1 MTLEFDSQL
10 HNRYR
15 ILETLGKGGMG
26 AVYRA
31 EDESLGVHVAV
42 KENLIED
49 EEAIRQFRR
58 EATILANL
66 RHQNLPRVT
75 DHFVIEGQGQY
86 LVMDFVEGEDLK
98 QRMKR
103 LGKLPEQ
110 DVILMGTAI
119 CDALVY
125 LHNLSPPVLHRD
137 IKPGNIK
144 ITPTGQ
150 VFLVDFGLAKIVEG
164 SQQTTTGARGLTPG
178 YSPPEQYGSA
188 STDER
193 SDIYSLSATLYAA
206 LTGSPPED
214 GLAVAINQA
223 TLTKIRDRS
232 PKTSRPLSAVIE
244 KGLEVQAE
252 DRYQSAL
259 EFKQALLEVG
269 DTMTRQAA
277 AGEVTIT
284 PPPPES
290 IVATRVASGSDIPIP
305 VATAPAPKAIPAK
318 PARRSRWLGIIAG
331 MIIVGGLIAAGVFFL
346 PDLLSGG
353 MPFVGTDATEPPIP
367 TNTIDTDATE
377 PPIPKNT
384 IDTGG
389 AVINVDATP
398 DEASDQPTEPPV
410 PLTTPTGGSAEIAF
424 VSNRS
429 GTFQIWLLDLEAE
442 ELFQVTDVSG
452 GACQPDWSPDGQQI
466 IFVSPCIKNQQIYAG
481 SSLYL
486 ISADGTGFTPLQSS
500 PLGDYD
506 PAWHPSEK
514 KIAFTTIREFGRPQ
528 IWLMD
533 LDTGESKNIS
543 NNVVSDFQPA
553 WSPDGET
560 IVFSSTR
567 LGPTALWVMGPDGED
582 QAEFSRSGPR
592 TNIDSVWSPDGE
604 IIVFTQLKPS
614 GYGRPRLFAA
624 PWKDGDPIERGRN
637 EFQLVPETV
646 AGMKEADYSP
656 DGYWLVFTSN
666 PEGENHDIFIM
677 RANGTDLQQI
687 TDDEILEFDPVWR
700 PAQP

>member
-1 MTLEFDSQL
+1 MPLEINSIL

-26 AVYRA
+26 AVYHA
-31 EDESLGVHVAV
+31 VDESLGVHVAV

-119 CDALVY
+119 CDALIY
-125 LHNLSPPVLHRD
+125 LHNLTPPVVHRD

-150 VFLVDFGLAKIVEG
+150 VFLVDFGLAKVVQG

-188 STDER
+188 RTDAR

-214 GLAVAINQA
+214 GLSVAINQA
-223 TLTKIRDRS
+223 ALTKVRDRN
-232 PKTSRPLSAVIE
+232 PKSSRPLGTVIE

-252 DRYQSAL
+252 DRYQTAL
-259 EFKQALLEVG
+259 AFKQSLLEVG
-269 DTMTRQAA
+269 DTMTRKAA
-277 AGEVTIT
+277 SGEVTIT

-290 IVATRVASGSDIPIP
+290 LMATRVASGADMPIP
-305 VATAPAPKAIPAK
+305 VATAPSPKATAEK
-318 PARRSRWLGIIAG
+318 RSRRIPWLGIIAG
-331 MIIVGGLIAAGVFFL
+331 IVVVCGLAAAGVFLL

-353 MPFVGTDATEPPIP
+353 GTPAGIASEAPAP
-367 TNTIDTDATE
+367 TNTVDLSDTVIVVGETEAPGTAEPSE
-377 PPIPKNT
+377 PPAS
-384 IDTGG
+384 TG
-389 AVINVDATP
+389 
-398 DEASDQPTEPPV
+398 PV
-410 PLTTPTGGSAEIAF
+410 TTPTGGSAVIAF
-424 VSNRS
+424 VSDRS
-429 GTFQIWLLDLEAE
+429 GSNQIWTMNIETE
-442 ELFQVTDVSG
+442 EFFQVTDVPG
-452 GACQPDWSPDGQQI
+452 GACQPTWSPDGARLVFI
-466 IFVSPCIKNQQIYAG
+466 SPCIKNQQAYEG
-481 SSLYL
+481 SSLY
-486 ISADGTGFTPLQSS
+486 IINADGNGFAPLNSS

-506 PAWHPSEK
+506 PDWHPTEN
-514 KIAFTTIREFGRPQ
+514 KIAFTTVRDFGRPQ
-528 IWLMD
+528 IWVMD
-533 LDTGESKNIS
+533 LDTGESENIS
-543 NNVVSDFQPA
+543 NNVASDFQPA

-567 LGPTALWVMGPDGED
+567 LGPTALWVMSADGEG
-582 QAEFSRSGPR
+582 QSEFSRSD
-592 TNIDSVWSPDGE
+592 TKTDIDAVWSPNE
-604 IIVFTQLKPS
+604 TLVVFTQLKPS
-614 GYGRPRLFAA
+614 GLGRPRLFAA
-624 PWKDGDPIERGRN
+624 PWKDGDPAERGRN
-637 EFQLVPETV
+637 EFQLMETD
-646 AGMKEADYSP
+646 AGMREADYSP
-656 DGYWLVFTSN
+656 DGFWLVFSSN
-666 PEGENHDIFIM
+666 PAGENHDIYIM
-677 RANGTDLQQI
+677 RSNGTDLRQI
-687 TDDEILEFDPVWR
+687 TEYNGLDFDPAW
-700 PAQP
+700 QPIEP

>member
-1 MTLEFDSQL
+1 MTLETDSIL
-10 HNRYR
+10 HDRYR

-26 AVYRA
+26 AVYHA
-31 EDESLGVHVAV
+31 VDESLGVHVAV

-110 DVILMGTAI
+110 DVILIGTAI
-119 CDALVY
+119 CDALNY
-125 LHNLSPPVLHRD
+125 LHNLTPPVIHRD

-150 VFLVDFGLAKIVEG
+150 VFLVDFGLAKVVQG

-188 STDER
+188 RTDER

-223 TLTKIRDRS
+223 ALTKVRDRN

-252 DRYQSAL
+252 DRYQTAL

-269 DTMTRQAA
+269 DTTTRKAA

-284 PPPPES
+284 PPPLES
-290 IVATRVASGSDIPIP
+290 LTATRVASGMNMPIP
-305 VATAPAPKAIPAK
+305 VATMPSPGAAAAR
-318 PARRSRWLGIIAG
+318 PARRIPWLGIIAG
-331 MIIVGGLIAAGVFFL
+331 IVVIGGLAAAGAFVL
-346 PDLLSGG
+346 PGLLSGG
-353 MPFVGTDATEPPIP
+353 GASGGAATEPPAP
-367 TNTIDTDATE
+367 TNTVDFGGGLIVLGETE
-377 PPIPKNT
+377 PAGTN
-384 IDTGG
+384 
-389 AVINVDATP
+389 
-398 DEASDQPTEPPV
+398 EPGESTAPPGPV
-410 PLTTPTGGSAEIAF
+410 TTPTGGSAVIAF

-429 GTFQIWLLDLEAE
+429 GSNQVWTINLESD
-442 ELFQVTDVSG
+442 ELFQVTDVPG
-452 GACQPDWSPDGQQI
+452 GACQPSWSPDGARLVFI
-466 IFVSPCIKNQQIYAG
+466 SPCIKNQQSYEG
-481 SSLYL
+481 SSLYV
-486 ISADGTGFTPLQSS
+486 INADGNGFAPLNSS

-506 PAWHPSEK
+506 PDWHPTEN
-514 KIAFTTIREFGRPQ
+514 KIAFTTVRDYGRPQ
-528 IWLMD
+528 IWVMD
-533 LDTGESKNIS
+533 LDTGQSKNIS
-543 NNVVSDFQPA
+543 NNVASDFQPA
-553 WSPDGET
+553 WSPDGKT

-567 LGPTALWVMGPDGED
+567 LGPTALWVMGPDGEG
-582 QAEFSRSGPR
+582 QSEFSRSG
-592 TNIDSVWSPDGE
+592 TKTDIDAVWSPNQAM
-604 IIVFTQLKPS
+604 IAFTQLKPS
-614 GYGRPRLFAA
+614 GLGRPRLFAA
-624 PWKDGDPIERGRN
+624 PWKDGDPAERGRN
-637 EFQLVPETV
+637 EFQMTETD
-646 AGMKEADYSP
+646 AGMKEVDYSP
-656 DGYWLVFTSN
+656 DGFWLVFSSN
-666 PEGENHDIFIM
+666 PEGENHDIYIM
-677 RANGTDLQQI
+677 RSNGTDIRQI
-687 TDDEILEFDPVWR
+687 TDYEGLDFDPAWR
-700 PAQP
+700 PIQP

>member
-1 MTLEFDSQL
+1 
-10 HNRYR
+10 
-15 ILETLGKGGMG
+15 
-26 AVYRA
+26 
-31 EDESLGVHVAV
+31 
-42 KENLIED
+42 
-49 EEAIRQFRR
+49 
-58 EATILANL
+58 
-66 RHQNLPRVT
+66 
-75 DHFVIEGQGQY
+75 
-86 LVMDFVEGEDLK
+86 
-98 QRMKR
+98 MKR
-103 LGKLPEQ
+103 MGKLPEK

-150 VFLVDFGLAKIVEG
+150 IYLVDFGLAKIVEG

-188 STDER
+188 RTDER

-206 LTGSPPED
+206 LTGAPPED

-223 TLTKIRDRS
+223 TLTKIRDRN

-244 KGLEVQAE
+244 KGLEIQAE
-252 DRYQSAL
+252 DRYQAAL
-259 EFKQALLEVG
+259 EFKQALIEVG

-290 IVATRVASGSDIPIP
+290 IIATRVAAGSDIPIP
-305 VATAPAPKAIPAK
+305 VATAPAPQAVLAK
-318 PARRSRWLGIIAG
+318 PARRTPWLGIIAG
-331 MIIVGGLIAAGVFFL
+331 LIIVGGLIAAGVFFL
-346 PDLLSGG
+346 PGLLSGG
-353 MPFVGTDATEPPIP
+353 TPFVGTDATEPPIP
-367 TNTIDTDATE
+367 TNTVGVVAS
-377 PPIPKNT
+377 
-384 IDTGG
+384 
-389 AVINVDATP
+389 P
-398 DEASDQPTEPPV
+398 DEATDQPTEPPA

-429 GTFQIWLLDLEAE
+429 GSNQIWLLDLESD
-442 ELFQVTDVSG
+442 ELFQVSDVSG
-452 GACQPDWSPDGQQI
+452 GACQPTWSPDGQQI
-466 IFVSPCIKNQQIYAG
+466 IFVSPCLKNQQIYTG

-486 ISADGTGFTPLQSS
+486 IGADGTGFTPLQSS

-506 PAWHPSEK
+506 PDWHPSEN
-514 KIAFTTIREFGRPQ
+514 KIAFTTIRDFGRPQ

-533 LDTGESKNIS
+533 LDAGESKNIS
-543 NNVVSDFQPA
+543 SNVVSDFQPA
-553 WSPDGET
+553 WSPDGE
-560 IVFSSTR
+560 IIIFSSTR
-567 LGPTALWVMGPDGED
+567 LGPTALWVMGPEGED
-582 QAEFSRSGPR
+582 QDEFSRSG
-592 TNIDSVWSPDGE
+592 TKTDIDSVWSPDGE
-604 IIVFTQLKPS
+604 MIVFTQLKPS
-614 GYGRPRLFAA
+614 GLGRPRLFVA

-637 EFQLVPETV
+637 EFQLMPETV

-656 DGYWLVFTSN
+656 DGFWLVFTSN
-666 PEGENHDIFIM
+666 PQGENHDIFIM

-687 TDDEILEFDPVWR
+687 TEDEALDFDPVWR